1 MKTVVKY
8 HHWPIRMAKIKNT
21 ENIKYCERG
30 SNEKFRGL
38 LASIWSSVG
47 PLIGNLATSYKK
59 KHVFTIDSSVP
70 LLGIRVDVKVASQIS
85 YGEEDD

>member
-21 ENIKYCERG
+21 ENIKYCEHG